1 MTAGGVDGEQDMSEL
16 LALRERLA
24 SLDEEMR
31 RSAVAGLAGYPPE
44 QIKEL
49 LFVAMGDE
57 SWRIRKEA
65 LDTLFSGDIS
75 DELIDDMVGLLSSS
89 DNAGLRN
96 AACEALEKLGVKSL
110 PALCRAIGDAD
121 HDVRKFVVDIMGNI
135 GDASVVPL
143 LIKSLRDEDQN
154 VSAAAA
160 ENLGKIAD
168 PRAVN
173 ELVAVLDRQNIPLCY
188 TVLEALSRIGKPVP
202 LPEVIA
208 LASEPLLKKPVIDCL
223 GAVGDIDAIPLLIE
237 GLREKARHVRSAA
250 VTALIRI
257 RSGVPASVAAEHVD
271 PQLRS
276 LASTP
281 LVTEL
286 IDWLGESDKNLSEAM
301 AQLLGLI
308 GDPSAALLLLEGC
321 RNESLRRA
329 CLQAFR
335 AIGRNGVAALM
346 DAYSAA
352 DDEHRCYIAYLCGEL
367 GAKESAGTLVMGMH
381 DANHVLR
388 RVATIAAGN
397 IGDKA
402 LISELEG
409 LLADEEM
416 DVRVSAVESLGR
428 LAAYDEQAV
437 FAIATRLSKAD
448 LAERR
453 RSSATL
459 FAALRDTDRLARL
472 IKDED
477 SGVRKAAIFAL
488 AELRASSSVN
498 HLVMALVDEEP
509 DVRMSAAGALGAL
522 GGEQAVQSLLV
533 ALKDQNQWV
542 KCAALRSLGALHV
555 AEAEPYIVELIDQSE
570 GLVLIAALRTLQEIN
585 SDRAIQL
592 ARQALEH
599 SDKEVVKAAVEIL
612 SLTDEVW
619 LDDYRDRLLCHDHW
633 DIRSLFIKAF
643 AEHRGKLAIPFLQEA
658 LNRETD
664 DLVKRQILDTL
675 DGLS

>member
-1 MTAGGVDGEQDMSEL
+1 
-16 LALRERLA
+16 
-24 SLDEEMR
+24 
-31 RSAVAGLAGYPPE
+31 
-44 QIKEL
+44 
-49 LFVAMGDE
+49 
-57 SWRIRKEA
+57 
-65 LDTLFSGDIS
+65 
-75 DELIDDMVGLLSSS
+75 
-89 DNAGLRN
+89 
-96 AACEALEKLGVKSL
+96 
-110 PALCRAIGDAD
+110 
-121 HDVRKFVVDIMGNI
+121 
-135 GDASVVPL
+135 
-143 LIKSLRDEDQN
+143 
-154 VSAAAA
+154 
-160 ENLGKIAD
+160 
-168 PRAVN
+168 
-173 ELVAVLDRQNIPLCY
+173 
-188 TVLEALSRIGKPVP
+188 
-202 LPEVIA
+202 
-208 LASEPLLKKPVIDCL
+208 
-223 GAVGDIDAIPLLIE
+223 
-237 GLREKARHVRSAA
+237 
-250 VTALIRI
+250 
-257 RSGVPASVAAEHVD
+257 
-271 PQLRS
+271 
-276 LASTP
+276 
-281 LVTEL
+281 
-286 IDWLGESDKNLSEAM
+286 
-301 AQLLGLI
+301 
-308 GDPSAALLLLEGC
+308 
-321 RNESLRRA
+321 
-329 CLQAFR
+329 
-335 AIGRNGVAALM
+335 M

-381 DANHVLR
+381 DPNHVLR

-409 LLADEEM
+409 LLEDEEM

-428 LAAYDEQAV
+428 LASYDEQAV
-437 FAIATRLSKAD
+437 LAVATRLSKAD

-555 AEAEPYIVELIDQSE
+555 AEAEPSIVELIDQSE

-599 SDKEVVKAAVEIL
+599 SDKEVVKAALEIL
-612 SLTDEVW
+612 SLTDEAW
-619 LDDYRDRLLCHDHW
+619 LDEYRDRLLCHEHW

-643 AEHRGKLAIPFLQEA
+643 AEHRGKLAIPSLQEA

-675 DGLS
+675 EGLS